1 MGQLG
6 SNMREVQRLI
16 PSVNVGEYGPG
27 PERPDD
33 GGLYPLEEA
42 GTYGPVPKAKHP
54 GKWSLPQPY
63 VPREKKPKTY
73 ASYNISEGCALHA
86 RVLNKN
92 DNWGARLGVPRRRG
106 SVSSNASS
114 ARFER
119 AVSEPPQIKKQSKVT
134 FVKRSVLVS
143 QQQVLLMRN
152 LE

>member
-1 MGQLG
+1 MGTQLG
-6 SNMREVQRLI
+6 SNMREVRRLI
-16 PSVNVGEYGPG
+16 
-27 PERPDD
+27 
-33 GGLYPLEEA
+33 PLEEA

-63 VPREKKPKTY
+63 VPRERRPKTY

-92 DNWGARLGVPRRRG
+92 DNWGGRVGVPRRRG

-119 AVSEPPQIKKQSKVT
+119 AVSEPPQIKK
-134 FVKRSVLVS
+134 
-143 QQQVLLMRN
+143 
-152 LE
+152 